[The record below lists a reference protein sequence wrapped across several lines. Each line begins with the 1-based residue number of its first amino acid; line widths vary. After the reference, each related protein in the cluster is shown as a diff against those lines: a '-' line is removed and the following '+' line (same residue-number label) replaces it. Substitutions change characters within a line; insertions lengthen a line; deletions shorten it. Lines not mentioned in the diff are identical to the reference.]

1 MRAKRRL
8 IADFRLT
15 FVQFCVDLHIASYPF
30 GLALF
35 AVSSSGAIGC

>member
-8 IADFRLT
+8 IAGFRLT
-15 FVQFCVDLHIASYPF
+15 FAQICIDLHIVFHPF

-35 AVSSSGAIGC
+35 VVSSSGAIGC